1 MTFGRKDY
9 EQQGAE
15 ILSTGIESFCS
26 ADAIIEV
33 VIRMAR
39 DNSSRF
45 ASILDVGCGAYPS
58 YSREI
63 AAMGKRVHGV
73 DFSFNYLRLAQ
84 RSAGNIKFAQAD
96 ATQLPFHDG
105 AFDAAIC
112 SETAEHIPDDR
123 AVVREIARVLKP
135 GGLLF
140 FTVPNLWNASRIIE
154 MIKALDSRVRLFEQ
168 HLREYSPRQVH
179 RLLAPWFTLERSY
192 PVGFR
197 WRGPLGGPIDK
208 MVTLG
213 LLRRFSASIA
223 VVGRRDPS
231 ATLAQ

>member
-15 ILSTGIESFCS
+15 ILSTGIEAFCS

-39 DNSSRF
+39 DNSRRF

-58 YSREI
+58 YTREI

-73 DFSFNYLRLAQ
+73 DFTFNYLRLAQ
-84 RSAGNIKFAQAD
+84 RSSRNMKFAQAD
-96 ATQLPFHDG
+96 ATQLPYRDA

-112 SETAEHIPDDR
+112 SETAEHIPDDH
-123 AVVREIARVLKP
+123 AVVQEIARVLKP

-154 MIKALDSRVRLFEQ
+154 MIKARDSRVRLFEQ

-179 RLLAPWFTLERSY
+179 RLLSPWFTVERSY
-192 PVGFR
+192 PVGFK
-197 WRGPLGGPIDK
+197 WTGPLGGPIDK
-208 MVTLG
+208 MVRLG

-223 VVGRRDPS
+223 VVGRRHPS
-231 ATLAQ
+231 ATRA